1 MSPRGAALIAA
12 VIVIVCGVIAAVAI
26 GIPWPFAAA
35 GAVIT
40 LAVTIRLVVKWRR
53 EVPPPVRQ

>member
-1 MSPRGAALIAA
+1 VSPRGAALIAA
-12 VIVIVCGVIAAVAI
+12 VIVIACAVVAAVAI

-40 LAVTIRLVVKWRR
+40 LGVALRLVVRWRR
-53 EVPPPVRQ
+53 EVPPVRQ